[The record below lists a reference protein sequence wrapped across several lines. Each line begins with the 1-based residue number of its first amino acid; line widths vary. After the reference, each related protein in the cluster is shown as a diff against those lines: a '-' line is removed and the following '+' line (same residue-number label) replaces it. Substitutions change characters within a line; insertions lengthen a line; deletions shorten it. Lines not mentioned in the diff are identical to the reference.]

1 MWTRLYR
8 NRKVIQ
14 KRLMKQSAPEH
25 ASCPEPVSVAVDI
38 SCRVC
43 LCRLGN
49 TYKYQAGNRM
59 NALLWF
65 KHLSAACQ
73 SNRQQVWSS
82 ITNSC
87 THAPTHTVSSIV
99 HTSPLYP
106 GASQFDVIRVSDHG
120 DRDWAQE
127 RGTRSQTEEDGEEEE
142 EDWRRSG
149 SVHCHFPWP
158 LGLRFCPRPHCS
170 LPRHHCLNQSTRV
183 YVCVCDS
190 VCVCLFWM
198 YWLLN
203 KDLHHSSKCP
213 WRLFFV
219 STSAERFDVS
229 AVSQT
234 DCPPGDSS
242 NPLLLFPFLRG
253 YLFFLFVLPPCT
265 NAGPPHIFLNDWTP
279 VCTLKSDESIGR
291 FKNTFFPCFLQ
302 SHF

>member
-1 MWTRLYR
+1 M
-8 NRKVIQ
+8 N
-14 KRLMKQSAPEH
+14 QSAPKH
-25 ASCPEPVSVAVDI
+25 VFCPEPVPVAVDI
-38 SCRVC
+38 SRCVC

-49 TYKYQAGNRM
+49 TYKYQAGNRI

-73 SNRQQVWSS
+73 SNRQQVWSC

-87 THAPTHTVSSIV
+87 THTPAHTVSSIV

-120 DRDWAQE
+120 DCDWAQE
-127 RGTRSQTEEDGEEEE
+127 RGTRSQTDEGGEEEE

-149 SVHCHFPWP
+149 SVHCHYPWP
-158 LGLRFCPRPHCS
+158 PGLRFCPRPHCS
-170 LPRHHCLNQSTRV
+170 LPCHHCLNQSTRV
-183 YVCVCDS
+183 YVCVCDG
-190 VCVCLFWM
+190 VCLFWM

-213 WRLFFV
+213 RRLFFV

-229 AVSQT
+229 VVSQR
-234 DCPPGDSS
+234 DCPAVDSS

-253 YLFFLFVLPPCT
+253 YLFFICATPMHQRRTTSHLFKWLDT
-265 NAGPPHIFLNDWTP
+265 RLNTQVRWIYWM
-279 VCTLKSDESIGR
+279 V
-291 FKNTFFPCFLQ
+291 
-302 SHF
+302 

>member
-1 MWTRLYR
+1 
-8 NRKVIQ
+8 
-14 KRLMKQSAPEH
+14 
-25 ASCPEPVSVAVDI
+25 
-38 SCRVC
+38 
-43 LCRLGN
+43 
-49 TYKYQAGNRM
+49 M

-73 SNRQQVWSS
+73 SNRQQVWSC

-87 THAPTHTVSSIV
+87 THTPPHTVSSIV
-99 HTSPLYP
+99 HTSSLYP

-120 DRDWAQE
+120 DCDWAQE

-149 SVHCHFPWP
+149 SVHCHYPWP
-158 LGLRFCPRPHCS
+158 PGLRFCPRPHCS
-170 LPRHHCLNQSTRV
+170 LPCHHCLNQSTRV
-183 YVCVCDS
+183 YVCVCDG
-190 VCVCLFWM
+190 VCLFWM

-234 DCPPGDSS
+234 DCPPVNSS

-253 YLFFLFVLPPCT
+253 YLFFICATPMRQRRTTSHLFKWLDTRLDTQVRQI
-265 NAGPPHIFLNDWTP
+265 HWT
-279 VCTLKSDESIGR
+279 V
-291 FKNTFFPCFLQ
+291 
-302 SHF
+302 